1 MLKGTST
8 FSPATYPAGLVG
20 AERLHLHNGRVPEYH
35 RQLIQ
40 HLVPFPVLPPGR
52 TNNEERQVAQKA
64 QRHDPEAGE
73 PYGLAHEEGQAKQ
86 DEEKGE
92 LVEELVTRKPV
103 PAPMR
108 V

>member
-52 TNNEERQVAQKA
+52 TNNEERQ
-64 QRHDPEAGE
+64 P
-73 PYGLAHEEGQAKQ
+73 
-86 DEEKGE
+86 
-92 LVEELVTRKPV
+92 
-103 PAPMR
+103 
-108 V
+108 